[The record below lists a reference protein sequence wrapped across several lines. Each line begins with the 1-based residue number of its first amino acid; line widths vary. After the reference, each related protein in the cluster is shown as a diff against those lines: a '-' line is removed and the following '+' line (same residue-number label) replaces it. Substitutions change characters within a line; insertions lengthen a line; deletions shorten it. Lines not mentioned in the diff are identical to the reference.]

1 MTVALIKTGFT
12 NSDKT
17 GFTKCGIFP
26 LDRSQIDTNRLSG
39 HSSNPPPPP
48 TSSNPNQTSSWSF
61 IGDTSQQANNFIGD
75 TSQQEV
81 NNFTGDTS
89 QQEVNNFIGDTS
101 QQEVNNL
108 IGDTSQQ
115 EVHNLI
121 GDTSQQEVMLNNLQL
136 VILPN
141 KK

>member
-48 TSSNPNQTSSWSF
+48 TSSNPNQTSSRSF
-61 IGDTSQQANNFIGD
+61 I
-75 TSQQEV
+75 
-81 NNFTGDTS
+81 GDTS

-108 IGDTSQQ
+108 IDDTSQQ